1 MATLWKVVNAVSNP
15 NKERKWKI
23 KTEEDVVLTDE
34 KQIAETFN
42 DYFVNKID
50 TLKEDID
57 QSLICDPLDK
67 LAKKM
72 ANKRVSH

>member
-42 DYFVNKID
+42 DYFVNKRDI
-50 TLKEDID
+50 LKQDID

-67 LAKKM
+67 LAKKIN
-72 ANKRVSH
+72 A

>member
-23 KTEEDVVLTDE
+23 KTEEDVVLTHE

-67 LAKKM
+67 LAKKIN
-72 ANKRVSH
+72 A